1 MGVMSPTAPAQEMA
15 GMKAADQ
22 YCASRLWMDAKETRR
37 VGQWGYA
44 FFVTKGREPFG
55 EGFRRMCYII
65 SQQRT

>member
-1 MGVMSPTAPAQEMA
+1 
-15 GMKAADQ
+15 MKAADQ

-37 VGQWGYA
+37 VGQWGYS